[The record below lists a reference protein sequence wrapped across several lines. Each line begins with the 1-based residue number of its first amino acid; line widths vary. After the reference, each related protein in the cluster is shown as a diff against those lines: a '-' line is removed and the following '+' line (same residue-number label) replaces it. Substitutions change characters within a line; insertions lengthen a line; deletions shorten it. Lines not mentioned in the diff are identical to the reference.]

1 MSEQTV
7 INRITEICQLI
18 NHYNHQYYVLDE
30 PSVPDAEYD
39 RLMRELTTLETE
51 YPQLKTVDSPSQ
63 KVGGAALKSF
73 SQVTHQLPMLSLDN
87 VFSEQEWLAFVKR
100 LGDRLTKSGVK
111 STLDFAICAE
121 PKLDGLAVSI
131 RYEKGVFVQA
141 ATRGDGTVGENIT
154 ENVRTIKSIPLRLQ
168 GSSFP
173 DVLEVRG
180 EVFMPKASF
189 EALNK
194 QAIKKGEKG
203 FANPRNAAAGSLRQ
217 LDSKIT
223 AKRNLAFYA
232 YGIGYVGALADIDN
246 TLAGEAESIDERWL
260 ANSHHQRLCQIKA
273 LGLPMCPEVRLL
285 NNATEV
291 EAFYQDILQQ
301 REALSYEI
309 DGTVFKV
316 DDIALQQKL
325 GFVARAPR
333 WATAYKFPAQEE
345 LTILESVDF
354 QVGRTGAITP
364 VARLK
369 PIFVGGV
376 TVSNATLHNQDEID
390 RLGIQINDTVIIRRA
405 GDVIPQIVSVVLE
418 RRPDNAIAIAF
429 PSECPVCQSAVLKA
443 EGEAVLRCTG
453 GLYCQAQRKEAIKH
467 FSSRKALDV
476 DGLGDKLVEQLVDE
490 GLIKTPADLFK
501 LTELDVSTMERMGQ
515 KSATNLIK
523 GLEAARTTTLAKF
536 VYALGIREVG
546 ETTAANLAQY
556 FLNFDAIK
564 SANAEQLQKV
574 PDVGVIV
581 AKNIVNF
588 FAQDHNVE
596 VVEELENIMSWPD
609 IERKSDDELP
619 LKDQTFVLTGTLSKM
634 GRNEAKAA
642 LQALGAKVSG
652 SVSAKTDYLVAGEKA
667 GSKLVKA
674 QDLGVSVLTEDEMI
688 TLLSS

>member
-1 MSEQTV
+1 MSEQVT
-7 INRITEICQLI
+7 INRIAEICQLI
-18 NHYNHQYYVLDE
+18 HQYNHQYYVLDE

-39 RLMRELTTLETE
+39 RLMRELLALETE
-51 YPQLKTVDSPSQ
+51 FPQLKTLDSPSQ
-63 KVGGAALKSF
+63 KVGGIALKSF

-87 VFSEQEWLAFVKR
+87 VFSPDEWQAFVKR
-100 LGDRLTKSGVK
+100 IKDRLKSEH
-111 STLDFAICAE
+111 DFAICAE
-121 PKLDGLAVSI
+121 PKLDGLAVSL
-131 RYEKGVFVQA
+131 RYENGVFVQA
-141 ATRGDGTVGENIT
+141 ATRGDGSVGENIT

-168 GSSFP
+168 GSGYP
-173 DVLEVRG
+173 DILEVRG

-189 EALNK
+189 ESLNQ

-217 LDSKIT
+217 LDSKIA

-232 YGIGYVGALADIDN
+232 YGIGFVGASETNNDE
-246 TLAGEAESIDERWL
+246 GIDETWL
-260 ANSHHQRLCQIKA
+260 ANSHYRRLCQIKA
-273 LGLPMCPEVRLL
+273 LGLPMCPEVKLL
-285 NNATEV
+285 DNAEQV
-291 EAFYQDILQQ
+291 AAFYQDILQQ
-301 REALSYEI
+301 RDTLSYEI

-316 DDIALQQKL
+316 DDIELQEQL

-345 LTILESVDF
+345 LTLLEAVDF

-376 TVSNATLHNQDEID
+376 TVSNATLHNQDEIN

-405 GDVIPQIVSVVLE
+405 GDVIPQIVSVVLD
-418 RRPDNAIAIAF
+418 RRPENAQVINF
-429 PSECPVCQSAVLKA
+429 PNECPVCQSAVMKA

-467 FSSRKALDV
+467 FASRKALDV

-501 LTELDVSTMERMGQ
+501 LTELDVSTMERMGK
-515 KSATNLIK
+515 KSADNLIN
-523 GLEAARTTTLAKF
+523 GLLAAKTTTLAKF

-546 ETTAANLAQY
+546 ETTASNLAFY
-556 FLNFDAIK
+556 FLTFDAIK
-564 SANAEQLQKV
+564 LATEEQLQKV

-588 FAQDHNVE
+588 FAQSHNVE
-596 VVEELENIMSWPD
+596 VVEELESIMSWPT
-609 IERKSDDELP
+609 IEVKSDDELP
-619 LKDQTFVLTGTLSKM
+619 LKDQTFVLTGTLSQM

-652 SVSAKTDYLVAGEKA
+652 SVSAKTHYLVAGEKA
-667 GSKLVKA
+667 GSKLTKA
-674 QDLGVSVLTEDEMI
+674 QDLGVAVLTEDEMI
-688 TLLSS
+688 VLINA

>member
-18 NHYNHQYYVLDE
+18 SHYNHQYYVLDE

-39 RLMRELTTLETE
+39 RLMRELITLETQHPE
-51 YPQLKTVDSPSQ
+51 LKTIDSPSQ
-63 KVGGAALKSF
+63 KVGGVALKSF

-100 LGDRLTKSGVK
+100 LGDRLTRGGVK

-141 ATRGDGTVGENIT
+141 ATRGDGMVGENIT

-168 GSSFP
+168 GQSFP

-194 QAIKKGEKG
+194 QAIKKGDKA

-232 YGIGYVGALADIDN
+232 YGIGFVGAMPETDDLAES
-246 TLAGEAESIDERWL
+246 AVASIDESWL
-260 ANSHHQRLCQIKA
+260 ASSHYQRLCQIKA

-285 NNATEV
+285 KNAKEV
-291 EAFYQDILQQ
+291 EAFYQDILKQ
-301 REALSYEI
+301 RESLSYEI

-316 DDIALQQKL
+316 DDIALQEKL

-405 GDVIPQIVSVVLE
+405 GDVIPQIVSVVIE
-418 RRPDNAIAIAF
+418 RRPENAAAIVF
-429 PSECPVCQSAVLKA
+429 PNECPVCQSAVLKV

-467 FSSRKALDV
+467 FASRKALDV

-523 GLEAARTTTLAKF
+523 GLEAAKATTLAKF
-536 VYALGIREVG
+536 IYALGIREVG

-556 FLNFDAIK
+556 FLNFAAIK
-564 SANAEQLQKV
+564 SASAEQLQQV

-588 FAQDHNVE
+588 FAEEHNVE
-596 VVEELENIMSWPD
+596 VVKELEGIMSWPD

-652 SVSAKTDYLVAGEKA
+652 SVSAKTNYLVAGEKA

-688 TLLSS
+688 TLLG

>member
-7 INRITEICQLI
+7 TTRITEICQLL
-18 NHYNHQYYVLDE
+18 NHYSHQYYVLDE
-30 PSVPDAEYD
+30 PSVPDIEYD
-39 RLMRELTTLETE
+39 RLMRELMTLETAHPE
-51 YPQLKTVDSPSQ
+51 LKTLDSPSQ

-87 VFSEQEWLAFVKR
+87 VFSADEWQVFVKR
-100 LGDRLTKSGVK
+100 LLDRLNRGVIKSR
-111 STLDFAICAE
+111 LDFAICAE
-121 PKLDGLAVSI
+121 PKLDGLAVSL
-131 RYEKGVFVQA
+131 RYENGVFVQA

-168 GSSFP
+168 GANFP
-173 DVLEVRG
+173 EILEVRG

-189 EALNK
+189 DALNK

-223 AKRNLAFYA
+223 AKRNLGFYA
-232 YGIGYVGALADIDN
+232 YGIGFVGALVHI
-246 TLAGEAESIDERWL
+246 AERDDDRKSIDESWL
-260 ANSHHQRLCQIKA
+260 ANSHYQRLCQIKS
-273 LGLPMCPEVRLL
+273 LGLPMCPEVKLL
-285 NNATEV
+285 ENATQV

-301 REALSYEI
+301 RAALSYEI

-316 DDIALQQKL
+316 DDIALQQQL

-369 PIFVGGV
+369 PISVGGV

-418 RRPDNAIAIAF
+418 RRPENAQVISF
-429 PSECPVCQSAVLKA
+429 PTLCPVCQSAVLKA

-467 FSSRKALDV
+467 FASRKALDI

-501 LTELDVSTMERMGQ
+501 LTTLDVSTMQRMGQ
-515 KSATNLIK
+515 KSADNLIK
-523 GLEAARTTTLAKF
+523 GLKVAKNTSLAKF

-556 FLNFDAIK
+556 FLNFTAIK
-564 SANAEQLQKV
+564 SADEAQLQQV

-581 AKNIVNF
+581 AKNIINF
-588 FAQDHNVE
+588 FAQAHNIE
-596 VVEELENIMSWPD
+596 VVEELDDIMSWPD
-609 IERKSDDELP
+609 IEPKSDDELP
-619 LKDQTFVLTGTLSKM
+619 LKDQIFVLTGTLSKM

-652 SVSAKTDYLVAGEKA
+652 SISAKTHYLVAGEKS

-674 QDLGVSVLTEDEMI
+674 QTLGVSVLTEDEMI
-688 TLLSS
+688 ALLNS

>member
-1 MSEQTV
+1 M
-7 INRITEICQLI
+7 
-18 NHYNHQYYVLDE
+18 
-30 PSVPDAEYD
+30 
-39 RLMRELTTLETE
+39 
-51 YPQLKTVDSPSQ
+51 
-63 KVGGAALKSF
+63 
-73 SQVTHQLPMLSLDN
+73 
-87 VFSEQEWLAFVKR
+87 
-100 LGDRLTKSGVK
+100 
-111 STLDFAICAE
+111 
-121 PKLDGLAVSI
+121 
-131 RYEKGVFVQA
+131 
-141 ATRGDGTVGENIT
+141 VGENIT

-168 GSSFP
+168 GEDFP
-173 DVLEVRG
+173 DILEVRG

-194 QAIKKGEKG
+194 QAIKKGEKA

-223 AKRNLAFYA
+223 AKRNLGFYA
-232 YGIGYVGALADIDN
+232 YGIGFVGAMPETDDETITEVVSN
-246 TLAGEAESIDERWL
+246 EVVSIDESWL
-260 ANSHHQRLCQIKA
+260 ANSHYQRLCQIKA

-285 NNATEV
+285 QNANEV

-301 REALSYEI
+301 RESLSYEI

-316 DDIALQQKL
+316 DDIALQEKL

-405 GDVIPQIVSVVLE
+405 GDVIPQIVSVVIE
-418 RRPDNAIAIAF
+418 RRPENAVAIVF

-467 FSSRKALDV
+467 FASRKALDV

-523 GLEAARTTTLAKF
+523 GLETAKATTLAKF
-536 VYALGIREVG
+536 IYALGIREVG

-556 FLNFDAIK
+556 FLNFAAIK
-564 SANAEQLQKV
+564 SANAEQLQAV

-588 FAQDHNVE
+588 FAQEHNIE
-596 VVEELENIMSWPD
+596 VIEELESIMSWPD

-619 LKDQTFVLTGTLSKM
+619 LKDQVFVLTGTLSKM

-652 SVSAKTDYLVAGEKA
+652 SVSAKTNYLVAGEKA

-688 TLLSS
+688 ALLS

>member
-1 MSEQTV
+1 MPEQTV

-301 REALSYEI
+301 RDALSYEI

-596 VVEELENIMSWPD
+596 VVEELGNIMSWPD

>member
-1 MSEQTV
+1 MSEQATV
-7 INRITEICQLI
+7 KRIAEICQQI
-18 NHYNHQYYVLDE
+18 HQYNHQYYVLDE

-39 RLMRELTTLETE
+39 RLMRELLALEAE
-51 YPQLKTVDSPSQ
+51 FPQLKTMDSPSQ

-87 VFSEQEWLAFVKR
+87 VFSPDEWQAFVKR
-100 LGDRLTKSGVK
+100 IKDRLKSEH
-111 STLDFAICAE
+111 DFAICAE
-121 PKLDGLAVSI
+121 PKLDGLAVSL
-131 RYEKGVFVQA
+131 RYENGVFVQA
-141 ATRGDGTVGENIT
+141 ATRGDGSVGENIT

-168 GSSFP
+168 GDDYP
-173 DVLEVRG
+173 DILEVRG
-180 EVFMPKASF
+180 EVFMPKSSF
-189 EALNK
+189 ESLNQ

-217 LDSKIT
+217 LDSKIA

-232 YGIGYVGALADIDN
+232 YGIGYVGASETNDDQ
-246 TLAGEAESIDERWL
+246 GIDETWL
-260 ANSHHQRLCQIKA
+260 ANSHYQRLCQIKA
-273 LGLPMCPEVRLL
+273 LGLPMCPEVKLL
-285 NNATEV
+285 DNADKV

-301 REALSYEI
+301 RDALSYEI

-316 DDIALQQKL
+316 DDIELQEQL

-345 LTILESVDF
+345 LTILEAVDF

-376 TVSNATLHNQDEID
+376 TVSNATLHNQDEIN

-405 GDVIPQIVSVVLE
+405 GDVIPQIVSVVLD
-418 RRPDNAIAIAF
+418 RRPENAQVISF
-429 PSECPVCQSAVLKA
+429 PSECPVCQSAVMKA

-467 FSSRKALDV
+467 FASRKALDV

-501 LTELDVSTMERMGQ
+501 LTELDVSTMERMGK
-515 KSATNLIK
+515 KSADNLIN
-523 GLEAARTTTLAKF
+523 GLLAAKKTTLAKF

-546 ETTAANLAQY
+546 ETTASNLVFY
-556 FLNFDAIK
+556 FLTFDAIK
-564 SANAEQLQKV
+564 LATEEQLQQV

-588 FAQDHNVE
+588 FAQSHNVE
-596 VVEELENIMSWPD
+596 VVEELEAIMSWPK
-609 IERKSDDELP
+609 IEVKSDDELP
-619 LKDQTFVLTGTLSKM
+619 LKDQTFVLTGTLSQM

-652 SVSAKTDYLVAGEKA
+652 SVSAKTHYLVAGEKA
-667 GSKLVKA
+667 GSKLTKA

-688 TLLSS
+688 ALINT

>member
-168 GSSFP
+168 GNSFP

-652 SVSAKTDYLVAGEKA
+652 SFSAKTDYLVAGEKA

>member
-1 MSEQTV
+1 MSEQTI
-7 INRITEICQLI
+7 INRIAEICQQI
-18 NHYNHQYYVLDE
+18 HHYNHQYYVLDE
-30 PSVPDAEYD
+30 PSVPDIEYD
-39 RLMRELTTLETE
+39 RLMRELITLEAE
-51 YPQLKTVDSPSQ
+51 HPQLKTLDSPSQ
-63 KVGGAALKSF
+63 KVGGIALKSF

-87 VFSEQEWLAFVKR
+87 VFSADEWQAFVKR
-100 LGDRLTKSGVK
+100 LLDRLNKSQAK

-121 PKLDGLAVSI
+121 PKLDGLAVSL
-131 RYEKGVFVQA
+131 RYENGVFVQA
-141 ATRGDGTVGENIT
+141 ATRGDGMVGENIT
-154 ENVRTIKSIPLRLQ
+154 ENVRTIKSIPLRLH
-168 GSSFP
+168 GENYP

-189 EALNK
+189 DALNK

-223 AKRNLAFYA
+223 AKRNLGFYA
-232 YGIGYVGALADIDN
+232 YGIGYVGAHD
-246 TLAGEAESIDERWL
+246 TTAENETNKTPSIDETWL
-260 ANSHHQRLCQIKA
+260 ANSHYQRLCQIKT
-273 LGLPMCPEVRLL
+273 LGLPMCPEVKLL
-285 NNATEV
+285 ENATQV
-291 EAFYQDILQQ
+291 QAFYQDILQQ
-301 REALSYEI
+301 RETLSYEI

-316 DDIALQQKL
+316 DDIELQQQL

-345 LTILESVDF
+345 LTILEAVDF

-418 RRPDNAIAIAF
+418 RRPENAEIIRF
-429 PSECPVCQSAVLKA
+429 PTVCPVCQSAVMKA

-467 FSSRKALDV
+467 FASRKALDV

-501 LTELDVSTMERMGQ
+501 LTTLDVSTMERMGK
-515 KSATNLIK
+515 KSADNLIN
-523 GLEAARTTTLAKF
+523 GLEVAKNTTLAKF

-546 ETTAANLAQY
+546 ETTASNLARY
-556 FLNFDAIK
+556 FLTFAAIK
-564 SANAEQLQKV
+564 SANEEQLQQV
-574 PDVGVIV
+574 PDVGAIV

-588 FAQDHNVE
+588 FSQEHNVD
-596 VVEELENIMSWPD
+596 VVEELEAIISWPA
-609 IERKSDDELP
+609 IEVKNDDELP

-634 GRNEAKAA
+634 GRSEAKSA

-652 SVSAKTDYLVAGEKA
+652 SISAKTHYLVAGEKA

-688 TLLSS
+688 ALLNS

>member
-1 MSEQTV
+1 MSEENI
-7 INRITEICQLI
+7 INRMAVICQQI
-18 NHYNHQYYVLDE
+18 HRYNHQYYVLDE
-30 PSVPDAEYD
+30 PSVPDVEYD

-51 YPQLKTVDSPSQ
+51 HPQLKLLDSPSQ
-63 KVGGAALKSF
+63 KVGGVALKSF
-73 SQVTHQLPMLSLDN
+73 SQVVHQLPMLSLDN
-87 VFSEQEWLAFVKR
+87 VFSAQEWQAFVKR
-100 LGDRLTKSGVK
+100 LIDRLNKSQSKATV
-111 STLDFAICAE
+111 DFAICAE
-121 PKLDGLAVSI
+121 PKLDGLAVSL

-168 GSSFP
+168 GTSFP

-189 EALNK
+189 DALNQ

-232 YGIGYVGALADIDN
+232 YGLGFVGVSEDGN
-246 TLAGEAESIDERWL
+246 GVGENWL
-260 ANSHHQRLCQIKA
+260 ATSHYQRLCQIKA
-273 LGLPMCPEVRLL
+273 LGLPMCPEVKLL
-285 NNATEV
+285 ENATQV
-291 EAFYQDILQQ
+291 EDFYQHILQQ
-301 REALSYEI
+301 RAALSYEI

-316 DDIALQQKL
+316 DDIALQQQL

-345 LTILESVDF
+345 LTILEAVDF

-405 GDVIPQIVSVVLE
+405 GDVIPQIVSVVVE
-418 RRPDNAIAIAF
+418 RRPENAEVISF
-429 PSECPVCQSAVLKA
+429 PKVCPVCESAVMKA

-467 FSSRKALDV
+467 FASRKALDV

-501 LTELDVSTMERMGQ
+501 LTSLDVSTMARMGQ
-515 KSATNLIK
+515 KSADNLIK
-523 GLEAARTTTLAKF
+523 GLESAKSTTLAKF

-556 FLNFDAIK
+556 FRTFAAIK
-564 SANAEQLQKV
+564 AANDEQLQQV

-588 FAQDHNVE
+588 FAQAHNLE
-596 VVEELENIMSWPD
+596 VVEELEAIMSWPD
-609 IERKSDDELP
+609 IEVKSDDELP

-652 SVSAKTDYLVAGEKA
+652 SVSAKTHYLVAGEKA

-688 TLLSS
+688 ALLNS

>member
-7 INRITEICQLI
+7 TTRITEICQLL

-30 PSVPDAEYD
+30 PSVPDIEYD
-39 RLMRELTTLETE
+39 RLMRELMTLETAHPE
-51 YPQLKTVDSPSQ
+51 LKTLDSPSQ

-87 VFSEQEWLAFVKR
+87 VFSADEWQVFVKR
-100 LGDRLTKSGVK
+100 LLDRLNRGGIKSR
-111 STLDFAICAE
+111 LDFAICAE
-121 PKLDGLAVSI
+121 PKLDGLAVSL
-131 RYEKGVFVQA
+131 RYENGVFVQA

-168 GSSFP
+168 GANFP
-173 DVLEVRG
+173 GILEVRG

-189 EALNK
+189 DALNK

-223 AKRNLAFYA
+223 AKRNLGFYA
-232 YGIGYVGALADIDN
+232 YGIGFVGALVHI
-246 TLAGEAESIDERWL
+246 AERDDDRKSIDESWL
-260 ANSHHQRLCQIKA
+260 ANSHYQRLCQIKS
-273 LGLPMCPEVRLL
+273 LGLPMCPEVKLL
-285 NNATEV
+285 ENATQV

-301 REALSYEI
+301 RAALSYEI

-316 DDIALQQKL
+316 DDIALQQQL

-369 PIFVGGV
+369 PISVGGV

-418 RRPDNAIAIAF
+418 RRPENAQVISF
-429 PSECPVCQSAVLKA
+429 PTLCPVCQSAVLKA

-467 FSSRKALDV
+467 FASRKALDI

-501 LTELDVSTMERMGQ
+501 LTTLDVSTMQRMGQ
-515 KSATNLIK
+515 KSADNLIK
-523 GLEAARTTTLAKF
+523 GLKVAKNTSLAKF

-556 FLNFDAIK
+556 FLNFTAIK
-564 SANAEQLQKV
+564 SADEAQLQQV

-581 AKNIVNF
+581 AKNIINF
-588 FAQDHNVE
+588 FAQAHNIE
-596 VVEELENIMSWPD
+596 VVEELDDIMSWPD
-609 IERKSDDELP
+609 IEPKSDDELP
-619 LKDQTFVLTGTLSKM
+619 LKDQIFVLTGTLSKM

-652 SVSAKTDYLVAGEKA
+652 SISAKTHYLVAGEKS

-674 QDLGVSVLTEDEMI
+674 QTLGVSVLTEDEMI
-688 TLLSS
+688 ALLNS